1 MVITVRHT
9 GQGFA
14 YWPMGIGETKPTTT
28 AVNPKVLQGNVANE
42 WKEANQKTMSGNPSV
57 RKKQTWIPLKVISG
71 ASKLQKGLTNNTKLQ
86 IYQAERGKLCT
97 SMPNFHNNLNA
108 HGWDSNATQTS
119 INPKFRTPEA
129 QLGSA
134 RGSQRKH

>member
-1 MVITVRHT
+1 
-9 GQGFA
+9 
-14 YWPMGIGETKPTTT
+14 MGIAETKPART
-28 AVNPKVLQGNVANE
+28 AVNPRSYEGVLPMRG
-42 WKEANQKTMSGNPSV
+42 KEANQQTMSGNPNV
-57 RKKQTWIPLKVISG
+57 QEKQTWIPLKLISG

-97 SMPNFHNNLNA
+97 SMPNFQNNPNA
-108 HGWDSNATQTS
+108 HGWGSNATQTP
-119 INPKFRTPEA
+119 INPKLRYPEA

>member
-1 MVITVRHT
+1 
-9 GQGFA
+9 
-14 YWPMGIGETKPTTT
+14 
-28 AVNPKVLQGNVANE
+28 
-42 WKEANQKTMSGNPSV
+42 MSGNPSV

-97 SMPNFHNNLNA
+97 SMPNFQNNPNA
-108 HGWDSNATQTS
+108 HGWGSNATQTP

>member
-71 ASKLQKGLTNNTKLQ
+71 ASKLQKPFEQ
-86 IYQAERGKLCT
+86 
-97 SMPNFHNNLNA
+97 H
-108 HGWDSNATQTS
+108 
-119 INPKFRTPEA
+119 
-129 QLGSA
+129 
-134 RGSQRKH
+134 